1 MKTLFAVI
9 LMLVPLFFSGQV
21 VINKSDMPQTG
32 DTIRLSHSFNL
43 GAIDLEA
50 TGPDYTWD
58 FSSLFPVYQT
68 VDTFVSV
75 NETPFLYQLFFFLT
89 ANLAQKRFEFDQFP
103 GIQVTDSYRFYKNS
117 DDSFKEVGFGVSFNG
132 IPLPTLYDD
141 PDVIYQFPVQS
152 GSVDSSSSGFDFSIP
167 GIAYIGGW
175 KKRINTVDGWG
186 SLTTP
191 YGTFETL
198 RLRSEI
204 TQYDSIY
211 IDSLGIGFPVYQEI
225 TEYKWLAEGLGLP
238 VCEVVDNG
246 IVQTVAYID
255 SVKSIFTGGQPTS
268 PQVSARVYPN
278 PARDHISL
286 RMECFEGQ
294 ECRIELY
301 SVNGRK
307 IFEKEILVT
316 PSTLSLD
323 LSPFQLEQGVYVLV
337 VTTKSGPYPL
347 KLVIR

>member
-152 GSVDSSSSGFDFSIP
+152 GSVDSSSCGFDFSIP

-175 KKRINTVDGWG
+175 KKRRNTVDG
-186 SLTTP
+186 
-191 YGTFETL
+191 
-198 RLRSEI
+198 
-204 TQYDSIY
+204 
-211 IDSLGIGFPVYQEI
+211 
-225 TEYKWLAEGLGLP
+225 
-238 VCEVVDNG
+238 
-246 IVQTVAYID
+246 
-255 SVKSIFTGGQPTS
+255 
-268 PQVSARVYPN
+268 
-278 PARDHISL
+278 
-286 RMECFEGQ
+286 
-294 ECRIELY
+294 
-301 SVNGRK
+301 
-307 IFEKEILVT
+307 
-316 PSTLSLD
+316 
-323 LSPFQLEQGVYVLV
+323 
-337 VTTKSGPYPL
+337 
-347 KLVIR
+347 